1 MARLA
6 FERDFTLKQLKAKYD
21 YHEFLPRHVDKRAKT
36 LFVSMKL
43 KLSKSIDSTLEET
56 YNNFYCINNSPL
68 RQSIIS
74 YLKELLQSVP
84 TYVSLCANVC
94 ISLCQRTLCANVS
107 TCWCCC
113 AYVFLCA
120 LAGGHVC

>member
-84 TYVSLCANVC
+84 TYVSLCANV
-94 ISLCQRTLCANVS
+94 LFVPMYLR
-107 TCWCCC
+107 
-113 AYVFLCA
+113 
-120 LAGGHVC
+120 AGAVVHMCFSVPWQVVMSVN